1 MGNQSFIY
9 RNISIYRSIMNIL
22 YLGKYKERFRPII
35 TEIDKLPPHSKI
47 LELCFGDVLI
57 AEHCQRV
64 GYHWKGIDINAHFV
78 KHAKKAGHDAS
89 HEDLSM
95 LEVIPKSDLC
105 LMIGSLYHFYPNT
118 ESILT
123 KMFNSSDVI
132 ILSEPVL
139 NLSSSKGLIGY
150 FARRSANAGKG
161 NEEFRYKESS
171 LMEELNAYCNKFD
184 CKIASVQSLGKDL
197 LIKLIKNGNR
207 N

>member
-9 RNISIYRSIMNIL
+9 RHISIYRSIMNIL
-22 YLGKYKERFRPII
+22 YLGKYKQRFRPII
-35 TEIDKLPPHSKI
+35 EEIEKLPPHSKI

-57 AEHCQRV
+57 AEHCQQF
-64 GYHWKGIDINAHFV
+64 GYHWKGIDINEHFV
-78 KHAKKAGHDAS
+78 KHALKAGYEAY
-89 HEDLSM
+89 HEDVSK

-105 LMIGSLYHFYPNT
+105 LMIGSLYHFHPNA

-123 KMFNSSDVI
+123 KMFNSSDVVM
-132 ILSEPVL
+132 LSEPVL
-139 NLSSSKGLIGY
+139 NLSSTKGLIGY

-161 NEEFRYKESS
+161 NEDFRYKESS
-171 LMEELNAYCNKFD
+171 LMEELNTYCSKFN

-197 LIKLIKNGNR
+197 LIKLIKNGNG